1 MQNMALFARP
11 GIQSRGAEVVR
22 AKQSSMM
29 KMYSDLS
36 SLLMRDC
43 IFFFNSKLLFLRI
56 TWRTLFSPKHLRASL
71 FNLAS

>member
-1 MQNMALFARP
+1 MYSKQKFSILDMQNMALFARP
-11 GIQSRGAEVVR
+11 GIQSRGAEVVG

-43 IFFFNSKLLFLRI
+43 IFFLIPNSFFFKN
-56 TWRTLFSPKHLRASL
+56 
-71 FNLAS
+71 NLAHII